1 MYAFV
6 LYGRTCWLSGVHG
19 HFSYVVTGNYIPVYS
34 AGLLIYVRNFRNENT
49 IQTSPTFKKPLFLAV
64 RTNKHKSL
72 IFLLEVRFSADFTL
86 RHHLIKCDTN
96 FISILNTVWHRQYAL
111 DWWVHGLKSEV
122 NFCYRIWRENK
133 CSFTLITGVCNRGFN
148 WV

>member
-6 LYGRTCWLSGVHG
+6 LYSRTCWLSGVHG

-34 AGLLIYVRNFRNENT
+34 AGLLIYVRNFRNQNT

-64 RTNKHKSL
+64 RTSKRKSL
-72 IFLLEVRFSADFTL
+72 IFLLEVRFFCRFYFTTPPL
-86 RHHLIKCDTN
+86 KCDTN

-122 NFCYRIWRENK
+122 NICYRIWRENK